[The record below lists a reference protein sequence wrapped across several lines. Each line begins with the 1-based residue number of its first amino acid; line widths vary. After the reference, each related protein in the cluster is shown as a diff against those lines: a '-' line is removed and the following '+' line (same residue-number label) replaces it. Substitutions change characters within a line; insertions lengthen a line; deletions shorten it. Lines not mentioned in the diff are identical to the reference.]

1 MEDKTEP
8 KTSGAKAGVEKMKNI
23 RERLKTKDI
32 KDQIQVTPD
41 LINSAQNTVQND
53 EGENPAETNTKH
65 STPTKFERPIDEV
78 DKTTV
83 LLGEALRISLK
94 SYVENLPQVLT
105 SEDLCK
111 DSRSMLSESIDL
123 ANQVDSSICER
134 EPTFALLK
142 QAHDIYVE
150 HVIAKNNEN
159 KRLQDQLRDA
169 ELKAD
174 DFKDR
179 HDGIR
184 ANEKH
189 IQKALR
195 QGEDFE
201 MRLYDHLKSRFE
213 VTNGRK
219 PSNSTDEE
227 TRREVKSV

>member
-1 MEDKTEP
+1 MEAKTEP
-8 KTSGAKAGVEKMKNI
+8 KTSEAKAGMEKMRI
-23 RERLKTKDI
+23 LRERKKTSVD
-32 KDQIQVTPD
+32 KDQIQNTPNL
-41 LINSAQNTVQND
+41 LIGAQNTVNN
-53 EGENPAETNTKH
+53 EEENPAEPISKH
-65 STPTKFERPIDEV
+65 STPAKSERPIDEV
-78 DKTTV
+78 YKTAV
-83 LLGEALRISLK
+83 LLRDALNTSLK
-94 SYVENLPQVLT
+94 SYVGHLPQVLA
-105 SEDLCK
+105 SEELGK
-111 DSRSMLSESIDL
+111 GSRSMLSESIYL

-150 HVIAKNNEN
+150 HVQAKNDEN

-174 DFKDR
+174 DFKER

-195 QGEDFE
+195 QCEDFE

-213 VTNGRK
+213 ETNGRR
-219 PSNSTDEE
+219 PSNSTDDE